1 MEPLSYN
8 GDRWSNAS
16 ADVIEIQSYDPQW
29 PLRFSEEAAR
39 LRSVLPADLNVTLEH
54 FGSTA
59 VLGLAAKP
67 ILDIMLIAPDQA
79 QWQSVIAPLE
89 ALGYLYWAENPRSD
103 RMFFVKGMPPF
114 GRKRSHHVHVRLP
127 QDAERE
133 LCFRDYLR
141 LHPKTAA
148 QYAALKQELAARF
161 PADREAYTQAK
172 TPFIEAVLQQA
183 RTAREHGS
191 SPHS

>member
-8 GDRWSNAS
+8 GDRWNNAS

-59 VLGLAAKP
+59 VPGLAAKP
-67 ILDIMLIAPDQA
+67 ILDMMLIAPEQA

-89 ALGYLYWAENPRSD
+89 FLGYLYWAENPRPD

-133 LCFRDYLR
+133 LGFRDYLR
-141 LHPKTAA
+141 QHPETAA
-148 QYAALKQELAARF
+148 QYAVLKQELAARF
-161 PADREAYTQAK
+161 HCDREAYTQAK

-183 RTAREHGS
+183 RTARGHG
-191 SPHS
+191 